1 MTIEGL
7 IVGVT
12 LVAILVGVVGG
23 IRGLTGRQITLGIL
37 LSLLF
42 LPVGI
47 IYTVVCRPLGKQ
59 TEATPPPLP
68 PTTVPIDG
76 LERLRNLFERGAIN
90 QDEYETQKR
99 KLLGS

>member
-23 IRGLTGRQITLGIL
+23 IRGLTGRQIMLGIL
-37 LSLLF
+37 RSYSCPLASYTPLF
-42 LPVGI
+42 VK
-47 IYTVVCRPLGKQ
+47 PLGRQ
-59 TEATPPPLP
+59 TEATPPQAPA
-68 PTTVPIDG
+68 TVPIDG
-76 LERLRNLFERGAIN
+76 LERLRNLVERGAIN
-90 QDEYETQKR
+90 QEEYETQKR

>member
-23 IRGLTGRQITLGIL
+23 IRGLTGRQIMLGIL
-37 LSLLF
+37 RSYSCPLASYTPLF
-42 LPVGI
+42 VSPWEDK
-47 IYTVVCRPLGKQ
+47 PKQ
-59 TEATPPPLP
+59 PASG

-76 LERLRNLFERGAIN
+76 LERLRNLVERGAIN
-90 QDEYETQKR
+90 QEEYETQKR